1 MARNA
6 DYIDPMKRSIVLF
19 ALMLSACSPLQA
31 EPRGCVILLHGLAR
45 SDASMLVM
53 QEALKLE
60 DYVVVAESYPSTQA
74 TITELADQTLPKAR
88 RACAAQAPGQDINV
102 VTHSMGGIL
111 LRAWAEAHPDAKWG
125 RVVMLAPPNQGSE
138 LVDAFADVPAFE
150 WFNGPAGVA
159 LGTGPD
165 DEPAKLGPVR
175 FSLGIIAG
183 NRSLNAF
190 YSTILPGEDDGKVTV
205 ESTKVAGMK
214 AHLTLPVTH
223 TFLMNNPRV
232 IFQTLSYLETETFV
246 PDLTLGE
253 VLAEALLP

>member
-1 MARNA
+1 MKL
-6 DYIDPMKRSIVLF
+6 MKRLISLLVL
-19 ALMLSACSPLQA
+19 ALSACSPVQA

-45 SDASMLVM
+45 SDTSMLVM
-53 QEALKLE
+53 QEALKQA

-74 TITELADQTLPKAR
+74 NITELAEQTLPKAR
-88 RACAAQAPGQDINV
+88 RACSAQAPDQDIHV

-111 LRAWAEAHPDAKWG
+111 MRVWAEAHPDVTWG

-138 LVDAFADVPAFE
+138 LVDAFEDIPAFE
-150 WFNGPAGVA
+150 WFNGPAGIA
-159 LGTGPD
+159 LGTGRD
-165 DEPAKLGPVR
+165 DVPAQLGPVR
-175 FSLGIIAG
+175 FSLGVIAG

-190 YSTILPGEDDGKVTV
+190 YSSILPGEDDGKVTV
-205 ESTKVAGMK
+205 DSTKVAGMK

-232 IFQTLSYLETETFV
+232 IFQTLSYLQDETFV

-253 VLAEALLP
+253 VLVEALLP